1 VGCQSSLKHAW
12 LITSAWIDLLPQ
24 TGESCLGGN
33 HIVSISNT
41 SGISTQP
48 LFGNVWEYF
57 CSQDQ
62 ILTLSDLPSST
73 FHAFC
78 VLRLE
83 GTWTYLRF
91 ACEGSTCLF
100 CFSTRSFRIK
110 FGHHVNIAS
119 TVFAFCC
126 GLPRFKHFRVQ
137 SSLLT
142 SLKRMHFMIFFCS
155 RPSLGLGLA
164 FKTYPHSCLS
174 QPGCVLYLPCCS

>member
-1 VGCQSSLKHAW
+1 VGCQSSLKHGW
-12 LITSAWIDLLPQ
+12 SPLPESTKIPQ

-57 CSQDQ
+57 SSQDQ

-110 FGHHVNIAS
+110 FGHQPCKLHLLYLLFAVDYLDSNTSESNHFCWLPWSACIS
-119 TVFAFCC
+119 WFVFARD
-126 GLPRFKHFRVQ
+126 LH
-137 SSLLT
+137 
-142 SLKRMHFMIFFCS
+142 
-155 RPSLGLGLA
+155 LG
-164 FKTYPHSCLS
+164 
-174 QPGCVLYLPCCS
+174 